1 MELFSPSAF
10 SGILRKLLRAVG
22 SIYKERFLKLSVDS
36 RFLFSTFFLSIIF
49 LWKIDIFYCLILC
62 IFKILLHI
70 GLSKD
75 SKEFV
80 AKQDPSVELFDR

>member
-1 MELFSPSAF
+1 MPPCTIYEMLSMDSLF
-10 SGILRKLLRAVG
+10 LNK
-22 SIYKERFLKLSVDS
+22 
-36 RFLFSTFFLSIIF
+36 TFFLSFIF
-49 LWKIDIFYCLILC
+49 LWKIDIFCYLMLC

-80 AKQDPSVELFDR
+80 SKQDPSVELFER